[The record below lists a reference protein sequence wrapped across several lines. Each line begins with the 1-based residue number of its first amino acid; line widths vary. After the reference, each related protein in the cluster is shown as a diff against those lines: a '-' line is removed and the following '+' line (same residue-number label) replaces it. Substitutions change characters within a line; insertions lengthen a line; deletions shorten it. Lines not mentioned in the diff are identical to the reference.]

1 MFYEATKF
9 NSDLSSWDTS
19 QVTTMYKMFQDSGFN
34 GTLCGGKWLLAFS
47 GPSGTNGRYG
57 CCDAGTYMTSPELNP
72 FSQTACT
79 NCGTGKYNEQV
90 GQSSCKNC
98 GLGKY
103 NEQVGQSDE
112 SIGCKD
118 CGTGKYNEQV
128 GQSSES
134 IGCQDCVAGK
144 YNEQTGLSACQNC
157 GIGKYN
163 EQTGLSVCKEC
174 DAGTY
179 GNQTGQV
186 ACTTCGA
193 GYVSG
198 IGSTNCA
205 PLSGQATA
213 DELLGQAT
221 ADELRLAYRQLNR
234 CPN

>member
-1 MFYEATKF
+1 
-9 NSDLSSWDTS
+9 
-19 QVTTMYKMFQDSGFN
+19 MFQDSGFN

-90 GQSSCKNC
+90 GQSS
-98 GLGKY
+98 
-103 NEQVGQSDE
+103 
-112 SIGCKD
+112 
-118 CGTGKYNEQV
+118 
-128 GQSSES
+128 ES

-144 YNEQTGLSACQNC
+144 YNEQTGLS
-157 GIGKYN
+157 
-163 EQTGLSVCKEC
+163 VCKEC
-174 DAGTY
+174 DAGKY